1 MYPAIANGTSIVQG
15 SRTKAG
21 EICKIIIDLGGSAD
35 QQNAIQAASWLLSIG
50 DWHLKNV
57 SGTMVVRG
65 KRLTELTLGSKSENV
80 IISITGLTLAGCGSL
95 QTILL
100 SNITTLQGTLDL
112 SNCINIR
119 EVYADG
125 TNLSQIKV
133 PDGGGLEVIEYPANN
148 KYISFRNFPVLTTEG
163 LRIGQC
169 AVSITDFWIEN
180 CPLLKPMKLLSDII
194 EAQQEQ
200 GNNHALKHIRAIGF
214 EEEYYTA
221 DALDMLAKL
230 ADGTYEGLSAEG
242 LAGEDP
248 IPVLNGKITVH
259 SKYYQ
264 DSVDK
269 LRNIFD
275 RLELIMDGEAAIR
288 FADAEVLRVLLN
300 ATVGAYNAISK
311 VDKDG
316 DGMLTE
322 EELSSL
328 TTLSNRND
336 NVYSMFKDNT
346 VIETFNEFQYFTG
359 LEFINSSSF
368 EGCSSLKEI
377 TLPVLTKMGNGVFA
391 GSGIEKLI
399 IPEGYQNIGPLVLQ
413 RCYNLRLVDF
423 PSTVTSISEGG
434 SLFWAMKNQVTV
446 ICRAFT
452 PPTFGTWGYDG
463 DPKVIYV
470 PDVSVDAYKLAAGW
484 SLQATKIYPLSTY
497 MEL

>member
-1 MYPAIANGTSIVQG
+1 
-15 SRTKAG
+15 
-21 EICKIIIDLGGSAD
+21 
-35 QQNAIQAASWLLSIG
+35 
-50 DWHLKNV
+50 
-57 SGTMVVRG
+57 
-65 KRLTELTLGSKSENV
+65 
-80 IISITGLTLAGCGSL
+80 
-95 QTILL
+95 
-100 SNITTLQGTLDL
+100 
-112 SNCINIR
+112 
-119 EVYADG
+119 
-125 TNLSQIKV
+125 
-133 PDGGGLEVIEYPANN
+133 
-148 KYISFRNFPVLTTEG
+148 
-163 LRIGQC
+163 
-169 AVSITDFWIEN
+169 
-180 CPLLKPMKLLSDII
+180 
-194 EAQQEQ
+194 
-200 GNNHALKHIRAIGF
+200 
-214 EEEYYTA
+214 
-221 DALDMLAKL
+221 
-230 ADGTYEGLSAEG
+230 
-242 LAGEDP
+242 
-248 IPVLNGKITVH
+248 
-259 SKYYQ
+259 
-264 DSVDK
+264 
-269 LRNIFD
+269 
-275 RLELIMDGEAAIR
+275 MDGEAAIR

-452 PPTFGTWGYDG
+452 PPTFGTCGYDG